1 MNDIHAKPQVPEQQP
16 GPRDGRAAQD
26 ASDRIVSVSCTA
38 RSPRTSCATSSAR
51 CRSLSYLDAH
61 AVIAFALNP
70 E

>member
-16 GPRDGRAAQD
+16 GPR
-26 ASDRIVSVSCTA
+26 SDRIVSASCTA